1 MGKKPRKDGDKALLE
16 MDADLA
22 ELYESVEGCKFELNL
37 ERATEASP
45 LGGKSS
51 KTSPIGKKLRKDGD
65 KALLEMDAVL
75 AELYESV
82 GRCTPLRRW
91 KRPGSWRLCSQVAAD
106 AEHHLWTAT
115 GDMCIPHCTPF
126 GRWKRSGCWGW
137 YIRLAADD
145 VHDMRSFPNGLLYC
159 RRSSGHWH
167 SNRPYGVHFKNG
179 RGRQSRGLAPFLI
192 PARRPGENGRPYD
205 QAVRIRRTCEQVD
218 GRFGDCLGSGRYACK
233 NRDVGTWLAW

>member
-1 MGKKPRKDGDKALLE
+1 MRSGKELVGCWGWCSRLAADDVHDMRSFPNGLLYRRRSSGHWHSNRPYGVHFMG
-16 MDADLA
+16 
-22 ELYESVEGCKFELNL
+22 
-37 ERATEASP
+37 
-45 LGGKSS
+45 
-51 KTSPIGKKLRKDGD
+51 
-65 KALLEMDAVL
+65 
-75 AELYESV
+75 
-82 GRCTPLRRW
+82 RW
-91 KRPGSWRLCSQVAAD
+91 KRSARWSLCGQLAAD

-137 YIRLAADD
+137 YSRLAADD